1 VKALLLILM
10 ALEVFLTEASPAPT
24 PQFQVSVDK
33 GVITLRAAS
42 NGRVLGK
49 TTFERLGVIAAT
61 RDALRHMALDVTAAV
76 VAGNGSRKH
85 TISPGTR
92 VYSLAEK
99 ENAPYVTGT
108 LEHGA
113 LFVLLSDT
121 EANGRYEALIF
132 VVKVRRKA
140 QLKTPFKNCVA
151 YKDRPCKII
160 VGLI

>member
-1 VKALLLILM
+1 M

-76 VAGNGSRKH
+76 VAGNGSTKR
-85 TISPGTR
+85 TVGPSAR
-92 VYSLAEK
+92 VYTLAEK
-99 ENAPYVTGT
+99 DTAPHVTGT
-108 LEHGA
+108 FEH
-113 LFVLLSDT
+113 VLYLSS
-121 EANGRYEALIF
+121 
-132 VVKVRRKA
+132 
-140 QLKTPFKNCVA
+140 
-151 YKDRPCKII
+151 
-160 VGLI
+160 